1 MQKTKNITPPKHVA
15 IIMDGNGRWAKKRN
29 LSRNIGHKMGAKRLV
44 DIIMHANKVGVKY
57 LTCYAFSTENWD
69 RPKEEVDYLM
79 KLPLEFFEENKK
91 QISDNDIKVSF
102 IGFDENINS
111 ELLKT
116 KKEIVEKTKNNKG
129 IHFILAFNYGSQAE
143 IINAV
148 NNIIKDKL
156 LVIDKEIMESY
167 LFTKGIPDVDL
178 LIRTSNELR
187 VSNFL
192 LWQISYSEL
201 YFSKKLW
208 PDFTKS
214 DFDKAIKDFLKRERR
229 YGKVE

>member
-129 IHFILAFNYGSQAE
+129 LHFILAFNYGSQAE

>member
-69 RPKEEVDYLM
+69 RRKEEVNYLM

-129 IHFILAFNYGSQAE
+129 LHFILAFNYGSQAE